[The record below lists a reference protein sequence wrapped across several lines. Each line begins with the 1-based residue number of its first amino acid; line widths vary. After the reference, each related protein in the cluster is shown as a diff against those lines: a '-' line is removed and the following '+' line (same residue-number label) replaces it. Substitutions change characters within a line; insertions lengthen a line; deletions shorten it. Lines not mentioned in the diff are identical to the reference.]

1 MLTTLTAQTRNI
13 VHQFYQALA
22 NRELD
27 QLLYLFSEQPDW
39 DVPGNQEL
47 APWLGKRRS
56 RKEIRD
62 FFVLLW
68 QSIEPVSAKIDH
80 VLAEGDF
87 AVVTGEFSSV
97 MLRTGEVYSSIFSAH
112 FTVLDGKIIRY
123 RLQED
128 SYGLVE
134 ALSLPKPV

>member
-22 NRELD
+22 NQELD
-27 QLLYLFSEQPDW
+27 QLLHLFSEQPDW

-47 APWLGKRRS
+47 APWLGKRSS

-68 QSIEPVSAKIDH
+68 QSIEPVSAEIDH

-97 MLRTGEVYSSIFSAH
+97 MLRTGEIYSSIFSAH

>member
-1 MLTTLTAQTRNI
+1 MSTTLTTQTKNI
-13 VHQFYQALA
+13 VYQFYQAQA

-27 QLLYLFSEQPDW
+27 KLLHLFSEQPDW

-47 APWLGKRRS
+47 APWLGKRSS

-68 QSIEPVSAKIDH
+68 QNVEPVSAEIDH
-80 VLAEGDF
+80 VLAEADF

-97 MLRTGEVYSSIFSAH
+97 MLRTGEIYSSIFSAH
-112 FTVLDGKIIRY
+112 FTVQDGKIIRY

-134 ALSLPKPV
+134 ALTLPKPV